1 MKMAGERRIGRRGVE
16 PGLVAAVFLGLFIY
30 AWKGIQTHLLYSGFG
45 IFTAYP
51 VFLWEGSF
59 LRTAF
64 RNPGGFVNA
73 ITALLAQT
81 YRSSSLGALVIAVVL
96 GVLLA
101 GVRHLLRSIQAA
113 SKKGESDLYSSTKS
127 SGRSAAARR
136 GSISLKNVDLAW
148 IPAILALMI
157 YNRYD
162 DPLATLL
169 AMSLSAWMA
178 ILYIAIPKNTLTA
191 RAGVFLALFAAAYY
205 LAGGWAFAF
214 ACTICLIESMLYRR
228 AMVAVLQAVFACG
241 GAFVL
246 GRWLFDL
253 QSWAIYTVGTFW
265 DRGHR
270 DEFSTL
276 TAVLT
281 TVLYAFLPGVVL
293 LVSAGWALSSLG
305 RRAKRAKKDDR
316 QAVWRGT
323 GGRLGIV
330 VRILV
335 VVVTAVL
342 CLMFS
347 RNHIRDERALNH
359 YARQRDWDRVIALAH
374 RMQGRRVFTR
384 SGVFDI
390 NRALAHQGRLGEELC
405 AYPQDEVKTL
415 FLSFDDMTGRL
426 QYAKQLELYLDM
438 GCPNAAEKNAY
449 ELLDN
454 EGPSPYVLEA
464 LVRIHLVKGQYE
476 SARIAVETMKRHVGC
491 REYVHKWY
499 NIVTDPARAE
509 SDASIHD
516 WRRVKGS
523 MDCAV
528 GGIAF
533 ESMLKRLLQD
543 TPDHRVAFEYL
554 MASYLL
560 KHQRAEVVQ
569 CLPLLG
575 ALGYKGLPRHYAE
588 AVLVHSLETRTPAD
602 ARGYVIPADVQG
614 QFREIAG
621 VVRNAGGDKQTV
633 FDTLASKYGDTYT
646 FYSMFNVCGV
656 K

>member
-16 PGLVAAVFLGLFIY
+16 SGLVAAVFLGLFMY
-30 AWKGIQTHLLYSGFG
+30 VWKGTQTHLLYYGFG

-59 LRTAF
+59 LRIVLGI
-64 RNPGGFVNA
+64 PGGVVNA

-81 YRSSSLGALVIAVVL
+81 YRNPSLGALTIVVVL
-96 GVLLA
+96 CVLFA
-101 GVRHLLRSIQAA
+101 GLRRLLRSIRAA
-113 SKKGESDLYSSTKS
+113 SEKGESGLHSSTMVH
-127 SGRSAAARR
+127 GTHLPARSF
-136 GSISLKNVDLAW
+136 GVPPVFDLAW

-157 YNRYD
+157 YNRYE
-162 DPLATLL
+162 DPLPTLL

-178 ILYIAIPKNTLTA
+178 VLYIAIPKNTVPA
-191 RAGVFLALFAAAYY
+191 RAGVFLALFAVAYY
-205 LAGGWAFAF
+205 LAGGWAFVF

-228 AMVAVLQAVFACG
+228 TMVAALQAVFACG

-253 QSWAIYTVGTFW
+253 QPWTIYTVGTFW

-276 TAVLT
+276 TTVLT
-281 TVLYAFLPGVVL
+281 VVLYAFLPGVVL
-293 LVSAGWALSSLG
+293 LVSAGWTLSPLG

-316 QAVWRGT
+316 QTARRGT

-330 VRILV
+330 VRILT

-342 CLMFS
+342 CLAFS
-347 RNHIRDERALNH
+347 RNHIRDERALNC
-359 YARQRDWDRVIALAH
+359 YARQRNWDGVIALAH
-374 RMQGRRVFTR
+374 RMRGRRVFTR
-384 SGVFDI
+384 SGVFDV

-405 AYPQDEVKTL
+405 VYPQDEVKTL

-426 QYAKQLELYLDM
+426 QHAKQLELYLDL

-476 SARIAVETMKRHVGC
+476 SARIAFETMKKHAGC
-491 REYVHKWY
+491 REYVHRWY
-499 NIVTDPARAE
+499 NIIADPARAE
-509 SDASIHD
+509 SDVSVHA
-516 WRRVKGS
+516 WRRVKGN

-575 ALGYKGLPRHYAE
+575 SLGYKGLARHYAE

-602 ARGYVIPADVQG
+602 ALGYAIPADVQG

-621 VVRNAGGDKQTV
+621 VVRNAGGDKQAV

-646 FYSMFNVCGV
+646 FYSLFNVCGV